1 MKKTITT
8 IDEILDQYL
17 DGLITEEEMRNMHL
31 QLENKQKDEDID
43 ALLEKIELPVDI
55 LVAPNTPRVPP
66 NQIFTTPLE
75 PTNARERF
83 LHQLPYWVVLLIT
96 MAMLFVAYSMFY
108 HSHLVMA
115 DQYFKPYAIA
125 TIERSF
131 TSNKQKN
138 EWTKAIVAYET
149 PDYIAATTHF
159 KNILNQQPK
168 DDFIDSF
175 FAGVCHLALHQP
187 REAIIYLNKSTENSN
202 IAWKNTAYWY
212 LGLAYLSNENIMAAR
227 QYLEKVA
234 LADSHIHKN
243 DAIEILQKIK

>member
-17 DGLITEEEMRNMHL
+17 DGLITEEEMRDMHL
-31 QLENKQKDEDID
+31 QLENKHKDEDID

-55 LVAPNTPRVPP
+55 LVAPNTRKVLP

-75 PTNARERF
+75 PINARERF

-96 MAMLFVAYSMFY
+96 IAMLLVAYRMFY

-115 DQYFKPYAIA
+115 EQYFKPYAIS

-131 TSNKQKN
+131 VSDEQKK
-138 EWTKAIVAYET
+138 EWDKAVFAYET
-149 PDYIAATTHF
+149 PNYIAATTHF

-168 DDFIDSF
+168 NDFIDSF
-175 FAGVCHLALHQP
+175 FTGICHLALRQP
-187 REAIIYLNKSTENSN
+187 REAIVYLNKSTEGGNM
-202 IAWKNTAYWY
+202 AWKNTAYWY
-212 LGLAYLSNENIMAAR
+212 LGLAYLSNENILVAR

>member
-1 MKKTITT
+1 MKKTITN

-31 QLENKQKDEDID
+31 RLENKQKDEDID
-43 ALLEKIELPVDI
+43 ALLDKIELPVDI
-55 LVAPNTPRVPP
+55 LVAPNTPKLLP

-75 PTNARERF
+75 PTSARERF

-96 MAMLFVAYSMFY
+96 MAMLLVTYRMFY

-115 DQYFKPYAIA
+115 DQYFKPYAIS
-125 TIERSF
+125 TIDRSF
-131 TSNKQKN
+131 ASEKQKN
-138 EWTKAIVAYET
+138 DWDKAIIAYET
-149 PDYIAATTHF
+149 SDYILATTYF
-159 KNILNQQPK
+159 KNILNQQPSN
-168 DDFIDSF
+168 DFIDNF
-175 FAGVCHLALHQP
+175 FTGICHLALHQP

-202 IAWKNTAYWY
+202 TAWKSTAYWY
-212 LGLAYLSNENIMAAR
+212 LGLAYLSNENIMVAR